1 MKLLENISSDTIKL
15 INELEDILKNI
26 DENIISTKRNNQNR
40 TIKQIVGHLFD
51 SASNNIHRI
60 IHFGLTNG

>member
-1 MKLLENISSDTIKL
+1 MKSLENINSDTIKL

-40 TIKQIVGHLFD
+40 TIIQIVGHLFD
-51 SASNNIHRI
+51 SALNNIHRI